1 MIRYLC
7 RKSIISMPKRKHLV
21 APSVLSA
28 DFAHLHDDI
37 VMVNQ
42 SEADWFHIDVM
53 DGVFVPNISFGF
65 PVLASIAHYA
75 KKPLDVHLMITEP
88 DRYITQ
94 FAAEGAAN
102 ITVHFEACTHLHR
115 TVHAIK
121 DLGCMA
127 GVAINPHT
135 PVTHLHAII
144 EGIDVIC
151 LMAVNPGFGG
161 QKFIEGTYRKISEL
175 RTLAAARNER
185 LLIEVDGGVSD
196 HNALALLKAGA
207 DVLVAGNYIF
217 SAKNPH
223 QAISELKK
231 IAP

>member
-1 MIRYLC
+1 MS
-7 RKSIISMPKRKHLV
+7 KHKHLV
-21 APSVLSA
+21 APSILSA
-28 DFAHLHDDI
+28 DFAHLYDDI
-37 VMVNQ
+37 AMVNQ

-65 PVLASIAHYA
+65 PVLASIEHYA
-75 KKPLDVHLMITEP
+75 KKPLDVHLMIVEP
-88 DRYITQ
+88 DRYIRQ
-94 FAAEGAAN
+94 FKEAGADH

-121 DLGCMA
+121 EMGCLA

-135 PVTHLHAII
+135 PVAHLHEII
-144 EGIDVIC
+144 TDIDIVC

-161 QKFIEGTYRKISEL
+161 QKFIEGTYRKIREL
-175 RTLAAARNER
+175 RNLAVERNER

-207 DVLVAGNYIF
+207 DVLVAGNYVF
-217 SAKNPH
+217 AAKNPIH
-223 QAISELKK
+223 AIAELKK
-231 IAP
+231 ISPSLISA